1 VELLFQFRHLKD
13 SIPFLV
19 AHLRKG
25 TTLKLSSALCPL
37 FVPVPGVQYGP
48 GLVSYEPDLAAS
60 YRETGVLVGRMLK
73 GEKPSD
79 LPVTWPTKFELII
92 EGARHRGTDLD
103 AIARRRGDRMRLT
116 LQRMSPE
123 FGPGAERKGA

>member
-1 VELLFQFRHLKD
+1 MELLFQFRHLKD

-92 EGARHRGTDLD
+92 NVKAAKALGIEVPTTLLARAD
-103 AIARRRGDRMRLT
+103 
-116 LQRMSPE
+116 E
-123 FGPGAERKGA
+123 VFE